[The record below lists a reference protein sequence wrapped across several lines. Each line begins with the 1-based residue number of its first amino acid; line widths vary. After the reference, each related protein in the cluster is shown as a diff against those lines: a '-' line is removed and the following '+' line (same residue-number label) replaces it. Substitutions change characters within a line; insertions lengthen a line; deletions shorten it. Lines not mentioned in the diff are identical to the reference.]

1 MPIDGNTPITL
12 TLNLE
17 MAQTI
22 MTALGSQPYD
32 KVANLVNIIQQQ
44 ASQQIQAA
52 QAPAAA
58 PVEAAPVAE

>member
-52 QAPAAA
+52 QAPVAA
-58 PVEAAPVAE
+58 PVETAPVAE